1 MVLIAKIVSYN
12 IMKFLYNWNIL
23 GYIIIGDQI
32 QFWSIGICMPNGSS
46 RCKNGGSCVIH
57 ENATVTCMCRND
69 YEGPFCG
76 KSNIICYK

>member
-1 MVLIAKIVSYN
+1 MIKELTHDGYDC
-12 IMKFLYNWNIL
+12 FL
-23 GYIIIGDQI
+23 GYIIICNQM
-32 QFWSIGICMPNGSS
+32 QFRSIGICMPNGYP

-57 ENATVTCMCRND
+57 ENGTVTCMCSND